1 MSKVGVG
8 VITAG
13 RRQIQDYHIQSSEH
27 EVEFHIHLDDKLQG
41 PAFMRNA
48 CLRKFYDSGY
58 DFIVLFDD
66 DTYPIRS
73 GWVDYVLEQH
83 KLSGNHWFG
92 IPDPFRD
99 NVKSVEGQVVYWD
112 NLIGAFSFYTRQLL
126 DTVGGYNTEYLRYG
140 YEDCGYQHRV
150 RNCGLIKS
158 DGMPSPLKLM
168 TWIKAEDVLHC
179 VAQQNM
185 SQEEKQYY
193 IDLNRPVFEQ
203 EISRNQLFYDF

>member
-13 RRQIQDYHIQSSEH
+13 RRQIQEYYTESSEH
-27 EVEFHIHLDDKLQG
+27 QVEFHVQLDEKLQG

-48 CLRKFYDSGY
+48 CLRKFYDNGC
-58 DFIVLFDD
+58 DFIILFDD

-73 GWVDYVLEQH
+73 GWIDYVVEQH

-99 NVKSVEGQVVYWD
+99 TVQSVQGEVVYWD
-112 NLIGAFSFYTRQLL
+112 NLIGALSFYTRKLL
-126 DTVGGYNTEYLRYG
+126 DTVGGYNTQYIRYG

-150 RNCGLIKS
+150 RNSDLIKS
-158 DGMPSPLKLM
+158 EGMPSPLKLM

-179 VAQQNM
+179 VSQQNM

-193 IDLNRPVFEQ
+193 IDLNRLVFEQ
-203 EISRNQLFYDF
+203 EIRQNQLFYDF